1 MRQVRFKSARLGF
14 ESLVAVLLLFGWG
27 EKSLAATDPIGFV
40 RGALAR
46 GERQIVVP
54 RGLYRVRPDGTDPKV
69 YFRLAGLSDVTVDFS
84 GSDLIGLVRTRF
96 FDLSGCTNV
105 TIRNVS
111 LDFDELP
118 FTQAVIERVDA
129 ERGWDVRVIDGY
141 PCPGVVKG
149 RLGIDNHDDFWPIQA
164 YDAKTLEL
172 KNPMRYRGDVSI
184 VRTGERTYRIAGGL
198 DRRGDVG
205 DIAVWSVLEDRLPTL
220 SENVNAFRC
229 KDLVLENVTQYA
241 TPHGRAFIDWESAN
255 TTYRRCRV
263 VRRPP
268 ETDPVKRGL
277 KRLRSGNHDAF
288 ISKNA
293 YVGPKL
299 IGCEAEYHCDDCVN
313 ISGAYQVVYS
323 CQGDEVR
330 VFVHGTWGLQLD
342 VGDSCQVLTPGGQTP
357 PNVRI
362 LAVHPGSSVT
372 AEESRYLVSIGL
384 WPGIAQDM
392 RRSYVLKLDRAADFP
407 RGTLLA
413 SEGRMGNGFLIRDCR
428 FGSTRARGL
437 LLKAS
442 EGRVENCRVMKP
454 VCLTTEYEWLSSGI
468 ARNVIFRGN
477 VFESG
482 LKRGGTAAKGI
493 RLSDD
498 VNTGILVE

>member
-1 MRQVRFKSARLGF
+1 MRV
-14 ESLVAVLLLFGWG
+14 VLLAVVLFLFGWG
-27 EKSLAATDPIGFV
+27 NKALAAIDPVGSV
-40 RGALAR
+40 RSALVR
-46 GERQIVVP
+46 GERNVVVP
-54 RGLYRVRPDGTDPKV
+54 KGVYRVRPDGVDPRV

-129 ERGWDVRVIDGY
+129 EHNWDVRVIDGY
-141 PCPGVVKG
+141 PCPGAVKG
-149 RLGIDNHDDFWPIQA
+149 GLGLDSHDDFWPIQV
-164 YDAKTLEL
+164 YDGKTLEL
-172 KNPMRYRGDVSI
+172 KNPMRYQGGISI
-184 VRTGERTYRIAGGL
+184 ERTGERTYRIVGGV

-205 DIAVWSVLEDRLPTL
+205 DIAVWSVQEASLPTL

-229 KDLVLENVTQYA
+229 KDLVFENVTQYA

-255 TTYRRCRV
+255 TTYRNCRV

-313 ISGAYQVVYS
+313 ISGAYQVGYS
-323 CQGDEVR
+323 CHGDEVR
-330 VFVHGTWGLQLD
+330 VFVHGTWDLQLD
-342 VGDSCQVLTPGGQTP
+342 VGDSCQVLTPDGQTP

-362 LAVHPGSSVT
+362 LAILPGPSVT
-372 AEESRYLVSIGL
+372 VEESRYLASIGL
-384 WPGIAQDM
+384 WPGIAQGM
-392 RRSYVLKLDRAADFP
+392 RKSYVLKLDRDADFP

-428 FGSTRARGL
+428 FGSTRGRGL

-442 EGRVENCRVMKP
+442 DGCVENCHVMKP
-454 VCLTTEYEWLSSGI
+454 VCLTTEYEWLSAGI
-468 ARNVIFRGN
+468 ARNVILRGN

-482 LKRGGTAAKGI
+482 LEKGGTAAKGI
-493 RLSDD
+493 RLSND
-498 VNTGILVE
+498 VNTGIVVEQGNAR